1 MCAPKDYL
9 PRTALVLTQRCN
21 LKCKLCVVA
30 APYYEKKYH
39 PTKDFIFK
47 EIDALF
53 SISKWD
59 RIELSGGEPMLREDL
74 PEILQYLKKYEKY
87 TNQIRIATNGT
98 ICPDDRVIEAL
109 KELKEKAYV
118 LIDNYGAKNS
128 PNAKKAF
135 DLLEQNGIKAELR
148 SQTSED
154 TYCDGWV
161 DFGIIKSEQKST
173 EYNKAEQISCVQRK
187 KRTKT
192 YCNDVIGGILTPC
205 SCFLTMR
212 DFCEYEI
219 PEDHFVDILA
229 DDMSS
234 EEKREKILSFY
245 EKDWFDACR
254 QCSGMTDKSP
264 RFPPAEQL
272 D

>member
-1 MCAPKDYL
+1 MYKPTDYL
-9 PRTALVLTQRCN
+9 PRAALILTQRCN
-21 LKCKLCVVA
+21 LKCKLCIVG
-30 APYYEKKYH
+30 APYYKEKYH
-39 PTKDFIFK
+39 PTKEFLFK

-53 SISKWD
+53 SISKWN
-59 RIELSGGEPMLREDL
+59 RIELSGGEPLLRDDL
-74 PEILQYLKKYEKY
+74 PEILQYLKEYENY
-87 TNQIRIATNGT
+87 TNQIRIVTNGT
-98 ICPDDRVIEAL
+98 ICPDDRLVEAL
-109 KELKEKAYV
+109 RGIKEKAYI

-128 PNAKKAF
+128 PNAKNAF
-135 DLLEQNGIKAELR
+135 DLLEQNGIKTELR
-148 SQTSED
+148 NYTSEN

-161 DFGIIKSEQKST
+161 DLGIIKTKQKIV
-173 EYNKAEQISCVQRK
+173 EYNSTEQISCVQRK
-187 KRTKT
+187 KRTNA

-205 SCFLTMR
+205 SCFLTIR
-212 DFCEYEI
+212 DFCDYEI
-219 PEDHFVDILA
+219 PRDHFVDILA

-254 QCSGMTDKSP
+254 YCSGMTDKSP